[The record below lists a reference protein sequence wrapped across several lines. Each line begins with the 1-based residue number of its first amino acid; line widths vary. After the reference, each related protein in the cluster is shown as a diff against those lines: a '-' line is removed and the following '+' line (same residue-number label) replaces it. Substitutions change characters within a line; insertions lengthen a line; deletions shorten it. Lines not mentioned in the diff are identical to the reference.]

1 MSGTAILAFI
11 CVAGGIVGA
20 LLGHRNGR
28 LVVGLFL
35 GTFLSV
41 LGWVMILG
49 GTPRRPQLQ

>member
-1 MSGTAILAFI
+1 MSGMALLLLI
-11 CVAGGIVGA
+11 CASGGIVGA

-28 LVVGLFL
+28 L

-41 LGWVMILG
+41 LGWVMILE